1 MCHVSTLIFNFQFSI
16 RYRRTNYILF
26 IFKGV
31 MCHVSTLIFNF
42 QLSTFNS
49 IETHQLHIV
58 YSQRCNVSRLYIN
71 FQFSTFNFQL
81 ISCIASANSF
91 NFSVL
96 FSRALPTTIISAP
109 ASAIAAACSGVL
121 IPPPTIR
128 GTLTVFLTL

>member
-1 MCHVSTLIFNFQFSI
+1 
-16 RYRRTNYILF
+16 
-26 IFKGV
+26 

-42 QLSTFNS
+42 QLSIFNS
-49 IETHQLHIV
+49 IETHQLHRV
-58 YSQRCNVSRLYIN
+58 CSQRCNVSRLYIN
-71 FQFSTFNFQL
+71 FQLSIFNSIETHQLLIVYFQRCNVSRLYINFQLSTFNFQL

-96 FSRALPTTIISAP
+96 FSRALPTTIMSAP
-109 ASAIAAACSGVL
+109 ASAIAAACSGVF